1 MSTELYKD
9 MWGLKQ
15 KHLVLCPHF
24 KTISINYFGVSD
36 ECKEF
41 LITLF
46 YLLFYTYDDFKWEK
60 PILKISV
67 YQFGVLRMDS
77 L

>member
-9 MWGLKQ
+9 MWGLKR

-24 KTISINYFGVSD
+24 KTISLNYFGVSD

-46 YLLFYTYDDFKWEK
+46 YLLFYT
-60 PILKISV
+60 
-67 YQFGVLRMDS
+67 
-77 L
+77 